1 MTPHFNQVFSP
12 PPPAPQFFS
21 PPPPPYQEDLPQN
34 HCYKAGT
41 RIIPTHKLI
50 LQFPSKETPNLDSTY
65 EHAYCYNPIL
75 PRPGVVCLEKSRDLE
90 TPSGPVV
97 ESPSKSSDKGLTRSR
112 FWRSMIR
119 KVTKKRLR
127 STPKLRNKSASSGFK
142 QRFRSVSCDYSHHT
156 VQIKPANHP
165 TITSAANSLVN
176 GTLSL
181 KPPTLP
187 PRGIVK
193 PPRTFKKTSLDN
205 STSFSSRKHLSSDEE
220 SSNSLVKIKKAV
232 SFANICTSTLTHS
245 TDYSKEVVAKSYVVN
260 GYVFTDL

>member
-1 MTPHFNQVFSP
+1 MHQKT
-12 PPPAPQFFS
+12 AQFFT

-41 RIIPTHKLI
+41 RIIPTHKPI
-50 LQFPSKETPNLDSTY
+50 LQFPSKQTPNLDSTY

-90 TPSGPVV
+90 SPSGPVV
-97 ESPSKSSDKGLTRSR
+97 ESPSKSSEKGRTRSR

-127 STPKLRNKSASSGFK
+127 STQKLRNKSASSGLK
-142 QRFRSVSCDYSHHT
+142 QRFRSTSCDYSHHT
-156 VQIKPANHP
+156 VQIKPVKNP
-165 TITSAANSLVN
+165 TITPAANSLVN

-245 TDYSKEVVAKSYVVN
+245 TDYGKEFVTKSYVVN